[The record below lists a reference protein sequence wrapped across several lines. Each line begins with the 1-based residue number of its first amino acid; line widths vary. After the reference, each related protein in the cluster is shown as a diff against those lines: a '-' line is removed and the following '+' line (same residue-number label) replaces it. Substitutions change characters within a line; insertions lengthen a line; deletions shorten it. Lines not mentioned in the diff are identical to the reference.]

1 MKITKAQLKQIIKEE
16 LGKVTEGGLATNK
29 ATTLFADK
37 ISHTFRRAKKP
48 ATVEKMAHYYDEMVA
63 MAAERAP
70 LNTSAPL
77 EIADALGLDRES
89 AYWSWA
95 RRHLQ
100 HLVGLPPINIESL
113 PPSSEFVSAALDR
126 IASKEAERAQHHKD
140 QSNRE
145 PYDGAAA
152 YYKKY
157 GTRGE
162 F

>member
-29 ATTLFADK
+29 AAMLFANK
-37 ISHTFRRAKKP
+37 IGHTFRRAKES
-48 ATVEKMAHYYDEMVA
+48 ATVEKMARYYDEMVA
-63 MAAERAP
+63 MAVERAP
-70 LNTSAPL
+70 LDTSAPL

-95 RRHLQ
+95 RHHLQ

-113 PPSSEFVSAALDR
+113 PPSSEFVSAALER
-126 IASKEAERAQHHKD
+126 IASKEAERSQRQKD
-140 QSNRE
+140 QPSRE
-145 PYDGAAA
+145 PHDGAAA